1 MLVQLGTNSKLGAGI
16 GAVSL
21 PPLVTCPG
29 KTNYCSK
36 VCYATKGFF
45 RLGAV
50 KNSLATNYD
59 TAESD
64 SFVDLVNAGIKKNKL
79 KAMRIHPA
87 GDLYSNAYIDKWIAI
102 VKANPKVKF
111 WGYTRSWDVPEL
123 VDKVNELAAEPNI
136 ELFASIDDTT
146 VNKPP
151 TTLRHAAVSKS
162 WDGYDKSYVQCPNQ
176 KNNKITCEKC
186 TYCFKPSNG
195 FKNDVV
201 FKEH

>member
-1 MLVQLGTNSKLGAGI
+1 MLVQLGTNSKLGPGI

-21 PPLVTCPG
+21 PPLTTCPG
-29 KTNYCSK
+29 KTEYCSK

-45 RLGAV
+45 RLGSV
-50 KNSLATNYD
+50 KGSLAANYQ

-64 SFVDLVNAGIKKNKL
+64 SFVSEVNAGITKNKL

-87 GDLYSNAYIDKWIAI
+87 GDLYSNDYIDKWIAI
-102 VKANPKVKF
+102 VKANPAVKF
-111 WGYTRSWDVPEL
+111 WGYTRSWDVPSL
-123 VDKVNELAAEPNI
+123 ASKIKDLAAEPNI

-151 TTLRHAAVSKS
+151 TYLRHAAASKS

-186 TYCFKPSNG
+186 TYCFKPTVGTKTN
-195 FKNDVV
+195 VV